1 MLDQPLAAAIRGD
14 GGPVDGQDDY
24 QYPCQDCFAAFKDQV
39 NRSCRDVCSLQIDST
54 SQAGA
59 SLHPRQN
66 VFTSCEARHVIR
78 RKLGAFAGGAVSS
91 PGNMR
96 RHANIW

>member
-1 MLDQPLAAAIRGD
+1 MDQPLAAIIRGD
-14 GGPVDGQDDY
+14 CGPVDGQDDY
-24 QYPCQDCFAAFKDQV
+24 QYPYQDCFAAFKDQV
-39 NRSCRDVCSLQIDST
+39 NRSCSDVCSLQIDST
-54 SQAGA
+54 SQTGA
-59 SLHPRQN
+59 SLHACQN
-66 VFTSCEARHVIR
+66 VLASCEARHVIR

>member
-1 MLDQPLAAAIRGD
+1 MQNLQMLQLIQHR
-14 GGPVDGQDDY
+14 
-24 QYPCQDCFAAFKDQV
+24 K
-39 NRSCRDVCSLQIDST
+39 
-54 SQAGA
+54 AGV
-59 SLHPRQN
+59 SLHARQN
-66 VFTSCEARHVIR
+66 VLASCKARHVIR

>member
-59 SLHPRQN
+59 SLHPRQL
-66 VFTSCEARHVIR
+66 E
-78 RKLGAFAGGAVSS
+78 LGTHHGGDAQRDQNGQRSGFVH
-91 PGNMR
+91 R
-96 RHANIW
+96 